1 MRLKTGVGVATGAVI
16 LGLGFAIA
24 LALAFA
30 GGPGGQ
36 TMAASHTPVPAPSPA
51 PTGVADQFVNLSLA
65 RVAALPEVKYDAV
78 IPGLIEY
85 ADTPAPEKATE
96 AYTLAVDT
104 AIYGTDQVTPVARF
118 TAANFLGQKN
128 VVVPVAFTDG
138 WALVLTPAR
147 KALPSAAPGH
157 APAQTAGWI
166 RADSLTKDHPLT
178 QRVVVS
184 IAAQTL
190 AINDASGA
198 TTASFA
204 VGVGT
209 PTTPTPTGVTG
220 YIQVRYLD
228 PAQGQLVYPI
238 QLTSLHSAAADEPY
252 SGKDGG
258 LIGVH
263 YFFDHSGAVSHGC
276 IRLPKNAITAVNQLP
291 LGTLVSITN

>member
-1 MRLKTGVGVATGAVI
+1 MRLKIIVGVVVGTVV
-16 LGLGFAIA
+16 LGLGIAATVA
-24 LALAFA
+24 LAS
-30 GGPGGQ
+30 GTNGQ
-36 TMAASHTPVPAPSPA
+36 TVAASRTPAPVPSPIS
-51 PTGVADQFVNLSLA
+51 TVVADQFVNLSLA
-65 RVAALPEVKYDAV
+65 RVAALPEVKYDTV
-78 IPGLIEY
+78 IPGLTEY
-85 ADTPAPEKATE
+85 ADTPALEQVTE

-104 AIYGTDQVTPVARF
+104 AIYGVDQVTPVARF
-118 TAANFLGQKN
+118 AAANFLGQKN
-128 VVVPVAFTDG
+128 IVVPVAFTDG

-147 KALPSAAPGH
+147 QALPSVAPGH

-166 RADSLTKDHPLT
+166 RMDSLTKSHPLT

-184 IAAQTL
+184 IRAQTL
-190 AINDASGA
+190 AITDASGA

-209 PTTPTPTGVTG
+209 PSTPTPTGVTG
-220 YIQVRYLD
+220 YIQARYLD
-228 PAQGQLVYPI
+228 PAQGQRVYPI

-252 SGKDGG
+252 GGNDGG

-263 YFFDHSGAVSHGC
+263 YFFESNGAVSHGC

>member
-1 MRLKTGVGVATGAVI
+1 MRLKTGVGAVI
-16 LGLGFAIA
+16 GAALLGLGIVTAVA
-24 LALAFA
+24 LASGT
-30 GGPGGQ
+30 GGH
-36 TMAASHTPVPAPSPA
+36 TVASSRTPTPSPSPVP
-51 PTGVADQFVNLSLA
+51 TVVADQFVNLSLA
-65 RVAALPEVKYDAV
+65 RVAALPEVKYDTV

-85 ADTPAPEKATE
+85 ADTPAMGQVTE

-104 AIYGTDQVTPVARF
+104 AIYGVDQVTPVARF
-118 TAANFLGQKN
+118 AAANFLGGKN

-147 KALPSAAPGH
+147 KALPSAAPGR

-166 RADSLTKDHPLT
+166 RMDSLTKDHPLT
-178 QRVVVS
+178 QRIVVS

-190 AINDASGA
+190 AITDTSGA

-209 PTTPTPTGVTG
+209 PSTPTPTGVTG
-220 YIQVRYLD
+220 YIQARYLD
-228 PAQGQLVYPI
+228 PAQGQRVYPI

-252 SGKDGG
+252 GGNDGG

-263 YFFDHSGAVSHGC
+263 YFFESNGAVSHGC

>member
-24 LALAFA
+24 LALAS
-30 GGPGGQ
+30 GTGGQ
-36 TMAASHTPVPAPSPA
+36 TVAASHTPAPAPSPGA
-51 PTGVADQFVNLSLA
+51 TGVADQFVNLSLA
-65 RVAALPEVKYDAV
+65 RVAALPEVKYDTV
-78 IPGLIEY
+78 IPGLTEY
-85 ADTPAPEKATE
+85 ADTPAPEKVTE

-104 AIYGTDQVTPVARF
+104 AIYGTDKVTPVARF

-147 KALPSAAPGH
+147 KALPSVAPGH

-184 IAAQTL
+184 ITAQTL
-190 AINDASGA
+190 AIADASGA

-209 PTTPTPTGVTG
+209 PSTPTPTGVTG
-220 YIQVRYLD
+220 YIQARYLD
-228 PAQGQLVYPI
+228 PAQGQRTYPI

-252 SGKDGG
+252 GGNDGG

-263 YFFDHSGAVSHGC
+263 YFFESNGAVSHGC

>member
-1 MRLKTGVGVATGAVI
+1 MRLKIGLGVATGAVI
-16 LGLGFAIA
+16 LGLGVATA
-24 LALAFA
+24 LALAS
-30 GGPGGQ
+30 GTGGQ
-36 TMAASHTPVPAPSPA
+36 TVAASHAPAPATSPVP
-51 PTGVADQFVNLSLA
+51 TVVADQFVNLSLA
-65 RVAALPEVKYDAV
+65 RVAALPEVKYDTV

-85 ADTPAPEKATE
+85 ADTPAPEKVTE

-118 TAANFLGQKN
+118 AAANFLGQKN

-147 KALPSAAPGH
+147 KSLPSAAPGH

-166 RADSLTKDHPLT
+166 RVDSLTKDHPLT

-184 IAAQTL
+184 ITAQTL
-190 AINDASGA
+190 AITDASGA

-220 YIQVRYLD
+220 YIQARYLD
-228 PAQGQLVYPI
+228 PAQGQRIYPI

-252 SGKDGG
+252 GGNDGG

-263 YFFDHSGAVSHGC
+263 YFFDSNGAVSHGC